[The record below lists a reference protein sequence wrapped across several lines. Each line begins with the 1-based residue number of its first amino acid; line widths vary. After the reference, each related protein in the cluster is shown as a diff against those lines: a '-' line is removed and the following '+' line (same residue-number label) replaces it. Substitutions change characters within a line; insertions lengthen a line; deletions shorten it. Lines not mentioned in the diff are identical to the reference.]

1 MTMPPAPDSPNRL
14 VDGAAE
20 TREADENRTV
30 NKWVIAGTVMIGT
43 IMAVLDSSIVNV
55 ALPEIRGDFGA
66 TVEQIAWVVSGYL
79 LATVFVMPLLG
90 LLSARFGRKRFYI
103 SSVALFTIASM
114 VCGVAGTLPILIAA
128 RIAQAGGG
136 GVLMTLSQA
145 ILRETFPSEE
155 QGMAM
160 GWRLQS
166 PDSFSSS
173 FGSLRSIGP
182 LSTSGCSRTDRSR
195 PPPSSE
201 EPLGSGYSGPYS
213 CSRCFFN
220 PFWTIPLWSQGWR

>member
-136 GVLMTLSQA
+136 RFDDPFSGH
-145 ILRETFPSEE
+145 PSGDVP
-155 QGMAM
+155 Q
-160 GWRLQS
+160 
-166 PDSFSSS
+166 
-173 FGSLRSIGP
+173 
-182 LSTSGCSRTDRSR
+182 
-195 PPPSSE
+195 
-201 EPLGSGYSGPYS
+201 
-213 CSRCFFN
+213 
-220 PFWTIPLWSQGWR
+220 

>member
-55 ALPEIRGDFGA
+55 ALPEIRGDFVH
-66 TVEQIAWVVSGYL
+66 VEQIAWVVSGYL

-103 SSVALFTIASM
+103 SSVALFTIASI

-136 GVLMTLSQA
+136 A
-145 ILRETFPSEE
+145 F
-155 QGMAM
+155 
-160 GWRLQS
+160 
-166 PDSFSSS
+166 
-173 FGSLRSIGP
+173 
-182 LSTSGCSRTDRSR
+182 
-195 PPPSSE
+195 
-201 EPLGSGYSGPYS
+201 
-213 CSRCFFN
+213 
-220 PFWTIPLWSQGWR
+220 